1 MVILRTLISRYTLNK
16 CFVYFKKD
24 LLQFNTKYVHRYM
37 YGWLWNRILF
47 GLNNISAGTANH
59 YIKDKMFQDIINQV
73 PYKNNTLVSIVLDS
87 LWHLLKKM
95 TKLMITLIQRFRF
108 LTRNV

>member
-1 MVILRTLISRYTLNK
+1 MAVEQNIVWT
-16 CFVYFKKD
+16 V
-24 LLQFNTKYVHRYM
+24 
-37 YGWLWNRILF
+37 
-47 GLNNISAGTANH
+47 NNISAGTANH
-59 YIKDKMFQDIINQV
+59 YIKEKKFPDIINQV

>member
-24 LLQFNTKYVHRYM
+24 LLQFNTKYVHRDM

-47 GLNNISAGTANH
+47 GLNGFIKRSRTAEH
-59 YIKDKMFQDIINQV
+59 MVI
-73 PYKNNTLVSIVLDS
+73 LR
-87 LWHLLKKM
+87 
-95 TKLMITLIQRFRF
+95 TLISRYTLNKCFVYFKKDLLQFNTKYVHRDMYGWLWNRILFG
-108 LTRNV
+108 L